1 MPADNDKTH
10 ERKLAAVLAADV
22 AGYSKLMADDELATV
37 AALKQA
43 RAVFRDRIAA
53 HSGRLIDTA
62 GDSVLAEF
70 RSVAEAVDCA
80 VEVQERLATDNA
92 PVPEHRKM
100 HFRIGI
106 NLGDIIEEDDGTIYG
121 DGVNV
126 AARLEGMAAPGGV
139 MISDFARQAV
149 EGKLDVGMADAGEH
163 EVKNIAKP
171 VRAWRVVVAGEE
183 APRPPAK
190 ILRRPKVVAGLVAGL
205 AIMFGL
211 GVWGLTIRIEA
222 PQMVKADGSPT
233 NDPVLAVASG
243 PSIAVLPFENLS
255 GDPEQDFFADG
266 LTEELITGLSRFR
279 ELRVTARHSTME
291 YKHRGVDVRQVG
303 RDLDVRYV
311 VEGSV
316 RRSADVVRITAQLLS
331 VRPGTL

>member
-1 MPADNDKTH
+1 M
-10 ERKLAAVLAADV
+10 ERGPFWR
-22 AGYSKLMADDELATV
+22 AGLLPESPWEAHPVTIIANLGEPIGESRSKLMADDELATV

-70 RSVAEAVDCA
+70 RSVVEAVDCA

-126 AARLEGMAAPGGV
+126 AARLEGLAAPGGV

-171 VRAWRVVVAGEE
+171 VRATRTTQTRPSGCCATWSGVWSMRNRASRAASWRGWTRSSPSSASACRTNSGARSPAPTSSRTRWRVVVVGDQPATP
-183 APRPPAK
+183 APRISTEIGTSP
-190 ILRRPKVVAGLVAGL
+190 LRRPDHP
-205 AIMFGL
+205 
-211 GVWGLTIRIEA
+211 RRY
-222 PQMVKADGSPT
+222 
-233 NDPVLAVASG
+233 
-243 PSIAVLPFENLS
+243 
-255 GDPEQDFFADG
+255 FAD
-266 LTEELITGLSRFR
+266 LKWS
-279 ELRVTARHSTME
+279 
-291 YKHRGVDVRQVG
+291 
-303 RDLDVRYV
+303 
-311 VEGSV
+311 
-316 RRSADVVRITAQLLS
+316 
-331 VRPGTL
+331 PGWLQGWL